1 MIGLVEFDDLT
12 AGTIRAAVSADVQR
26 FPDVAGLRPEVL
38 ADQRIEAVILGSTV
52 DQTAALELASVI
64 RTRRPEVGVI
74 LIRPR
79 LDTMIVT
86 DAIRAGVRDVISDR
100 DMTQLNSAV
109 KRSLAVTREMM
120 HGTAARDVDE
130 HRGRVITVFSAK
142 GGCGK
147 TTVSTN
153 LACYLAAT
161 GRGTVALVDLDLAFG
176 DVCIAMQAQPRHSI
190 ADAVAMGDQLDA
202 TGLLTMLEHH
212 KSGVHVLAAPPT
224 PELSEKVHESVV
236 REVLDV
242 LAAHYDY
249 VVIDTAPAMDG
260 TTLAAF
266 DASDRIVMLTTLDI
280 PSLKNAKLSLET
292 MRALGYPDERLRLVL
307 NRADSQVGL
316 KPSDV
321 NEALGI
327 AMVGALPSSRE
338 VPASTNNGEVLSSSN
353 PHHPFSIALATFAEQ
368 NVLIASS
375 GDEAQ
380 QTAANIKR
388 RRSLFGRKS

>member
-1 MIGLVEFDDLT
+1 MIALVEFDELT
-12 AGTIRAAVSADVQR
+12 AGTIRAAISADIQR
-26 FPDVAGLRPEVL
+26 FPDVAELKPEVM

-52 DQTAALELASVI
+52 DQKAALELASAI
-64 RTRRPEVGVI
+64 RTKRPEVGVI

-79 LDTMIVT
+79 LDTTIVT
-86 DAIRAGVRDVISDR
+86 EAIRAGVRDVISDR
-100 DMTQLNSAV
+100 DMTQLNGAV
-109 KRSLAVTREMM
+109 KRCLAVTREMVQGSGAL
-120 HGTAARDVDE
+120 GTDQ
-130 HRGRVITVFSAK
+130 HRGQVITVFSAK

-161 GRGTVALVDLDLAFG
+161 AQGTVALVDLDLAFG
-176 DVCIAMQAQPRHSI
+176 DVCIAMQVQPRHSI
-190 ADAVAMGDQLDA
+190 ADAVAMGDQIDA
-202 TGLLTMLEHH
+202 TGLLSMLEHH
-212 KSGVHVLAAPPT
+212 KSGVHVLSAPPT
-224 PELSEKVHESVV
+224 PDLAEKVHESVV

-266 DASDRIVMLTTLDI
+266 DASDTIVMLTTLDI
-280 PSLKNAKLSLET
+280 PSLKNAKISLET
-292 MRALGYPDERLRLVL
+292 MRVLGYPESRMRLVL

-316 KPSDV
+316 KASDV
-321 NEALGI
+321 HDALGLPL
-327 AMVGALPSSRE
+327 VGALPSSRE

-353 PHHPFSIALATFAEQ
+353 PSHPFSIALAEFADH
-368 NVLIASS
+368 NLIAASA
-375 GDEAQ
+375 DEAMS
-380 QTAANIKR
+380 AAASTKR